1 MSNTQLKT
9 IENLAEKGEAKAVQI
24 EQFKTEVWCQE
35 IIGILSI
42 EY

>member
-24 EQFKTEVWCQE
+24 EQFKTEVWVKK
-35 IIGILSI
+35 LLVS
-42 EY
+42 